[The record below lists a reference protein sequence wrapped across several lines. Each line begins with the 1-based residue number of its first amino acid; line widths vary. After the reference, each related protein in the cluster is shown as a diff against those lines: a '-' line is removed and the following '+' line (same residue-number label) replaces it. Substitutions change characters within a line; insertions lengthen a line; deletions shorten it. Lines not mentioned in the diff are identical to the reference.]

1 MKMKNNYINFKDDL
15 IERLQDP
22 EYQREFLNVSLE
34 EYIED
39 GDFKSFFKS
48 LEYVIKARGSVTEFA
63 QKVNLNRRNLYE
75 LFKGEQKPQLD
86 TVIKILKEL
95 GYSLKVA

>member
-1 MKMKNNYINFKDDL
+1 MKNNYINFKDDL

-75 LFKGEQKPQLD
+75 LFKGEQKPRFDLLL
-86 TVIKILKEL
+86 I
-95 GYSLKVA
+95 